1 MFSFP
6 HDQQRR
12 RRSVQWKRT
21 LALSLLLLFVGL
33 SCDPA
38 LGASFGAHAVV
49 GAALGYWLGQ
59 NAVYSFVVGLVSH
72 ALLDMMP
79 HHDPVLTDRLDVGV
93 FVAFNLGTLF
103 TTAELWRSNDK
114 DSRILWGA
122 IGGMLPDLEHILLF
136 KACEGFDLCE
146 KKIYPSHNGLLPH
159 PGNAPLPGGY
169 ALEIGTCYL
178 TIRLAF
184 SF

>member
-6 HDQQRR
+6 YDQQRR
-12 RRSVQWKRT
+12 RRSIQWKRA

-33 SCDPA
+33 SCDPSLA
-38 LGASFGAHAVV
+38 ASFGTHAVV

-59 NAVYSFVVGLVSH
+59 NPVYSFAIGLLSH

-103 TTAELWRSNDK
+103 TTAELWRSNDN

-122 IGGMLPDLEHILLF
+122 IGGMLPDLEHILFF
-136 KACEGFDLCE
+136 KACGGFALCE

-159 PGNAPLPGGY
+159 PGNAPLLVGY
-169 ALEIGTCYL
+169 ALEIGACYL
-178 TIRLAF
+178 TINLAF
-184 SF
+184 